1 MNEKNIIEGMEW
13 GKDVFQYMK
22 MNHAIG
28 VETGRSTFL
37 GINGPKGIGKEIL
50 IRKISDILEREFI
63 YIDYVDWIH
72 KRDSFSESY
81 HENAVVFINDTSIE
95 NGFYSNGI
103 NCFIEKNKNKKNTIF
118 VFSSSA
124 ILGAN
129 SPISSKLRMFLYG
142 RLSIFEK
149 ISYAKAVINVCQKD
163 LHLEKVEIPEAVLMY
178 IITYYTKEAGVY
190 SLSACIR
197 NIYEYLYMN
206 NSCDNGGKIV
216 IEKEQLT
223 NILGNEKYVFD
234 EMIAKKCLQGIGV
247 AWTRWGGTILPI
259 EMLVM
264 KGNGNLL
271 FSGNIGNIM
280 QESINVIF
288 SYFRANYKKWGIK
301 HNFFIKHNIHINIYE
316 QSIYKDGS
324 SAGLAFFVK
333 TICTIKNISF
343 KDAIAFSGEISLEG
357 RVLRVGGLKE
367 KLCVVQEQGIRKIVL
382 PKQSM
387 MEYQSIRGEI
397 KENLIVYFIDDVMEL
412 KRIIQQEK
420 R

>member
-1 MNEKNIIEGMEW
+1 
-13 GKDVFQYMK
+13 
-22 MNHAIG
+22 
-28 VETGRSTFL
+28 
-37 GINGPKGIGKEIL
+37 
-50 IRKISDILEREFI
+50 
-63 YIDYVDWIH
+63 
-72 KRDSFSESY
+72 
-81 HENAVVFINDTSIE
+81 
-95 NGFYSNGI
+95 
-103 NCFIEKNKNKKNTIF
+103 
-118 VFSSSA
+118 
-124 ILGAN
+124 
-129 SPISSKLRMFLYG
+129 
-142 RLSIFEK
+142 
-149 ISYAKAVINVCQKD
+149 
-163 LHLEKVEIPEAVLMY
+163 MY

-412 KRIIQQEK
+412 KQIIQQEK

>member
-95 NGFYSNGI
+95 NGFYCNGI

-129 SPISSKLRMFLYG
+129 SPISSKLRVFLYG
-142 RLSIFEK
+142 RLSIAEK
-149 ISYAKAVINVCQKD
+149 ISYAKAVVNVCQRD

-190 SLSACIR
+190 SLTTCIC

-206 NSCDNGGKIV
+206 KGCDNGGKIV

-223 NILGNEKYVFD
+223 DILGNEKYVFD
-234 EMIAKKCLQGIGV
+234 EMIAKRCLQGIGV
-247 AWTRWGGTILPI
+247 AWTKWGGTILPI

-264 KGNGNLL
+264 KGNGKLL

-280 QESINVIF
+280 QESINVVF
-288 SYFRANYKKWGIK
+288 SYFRANHKKWGIK

-367 KLCVVQEQGIRKIVL
+367 KLCVVQEQGIKKIVL